1 MRDYLPADGPPGSEE
16 DPREQICGRCGENIP
31 ADLAVIDM
39 AADDTTVIAVAN
51 ARRGYLEPAHLR
63 AFTGAD
69 NVREA
74 LHQLSS
80 QELLLPLSNGLVLAP
95 ALILELVPAG

>member
-1 MRDYLPADGPPGSEE
+1 MPGTA
-16 DPREQICGRCGENIP
+16 REGP

-51 ARRGYLEPAHLR
+51 ARCGYLEPTHLL

-69 NVREA
+69 DTQLA
-74 LHQLSS
+74 LHQLDSRGLVLS
-80 QELLLPLSNGLVLAP
+80 LSNGLVLAP
-95 ALILELVPAG
+95 ALILEPLT